1 MLGSKIST
9 FGPKGF
15 AGGAAIAVDAPPP
28 ALPRSVTTTSAR
40 EKIAVDR
47 TRNKG
52 HLLALRP

>member
-15 AGGAAIAVDAPPP
+15 AGGAAIAVDPPP
-28 ALPRSVTTTSAR
+28 LALTRSMTRTSAR

-47 TRNKG
+47 ARNIG